1 MLKKLQIKDEENN
14 LINREKCYDCYR
26 PKKSCMCEYIKKVD
40 THTRFIII
48 MHPKEFKKTKNN
60 TGRFTHQSL
69 PNSKIYI
76 GIDFNTNDEIN
87 SIINDKQNSCY
98 VLYPDKNSIKL
109 NHQTIQVE
117 KKKNVIFII
126 DSTWPCSNK
135 ILAVSKNISALPKV
149 SFVHDKSSA
158 YKIKTQPN
166 EYCLSTIE
174 STLCILEL
182 LNKHQIEN
190 IPQNSLDNFL
200 KPFEKMVEY
209 QINCVLKSDTKNPRF
224 LKRAD
229 EHPASN

>member
-1 MLKKLQIKDEENN
+1 MPKIVELNDI
-14 LINREKCYDCYR
+14 REKCYGCYR
-26 PKKSCMCEYIKKVD
+26 PKKSCMCEYIQKVE
-40 THTRFIII
+40 TNTKFIII

-69 PNSKIYI
+69 PNSEIHI
-76 GIDFNTNDEIN
+76 GIDFNHNDEIN
-87 SIINDKQNSCY
+87 NIINDKNNSCY
-98 VLYPDKNSIKL
+98 VLYPGENSIKL

-117 KKKNVIFII
+117 NKKNVIFII

-135 ILAVSKNISALPKV
+135 ILAISKNINDLPKV

-182 LNKHQIEN
+182 LNKHKIED
-190 IPQNSLDNFL
+190 ISQESLDNFL
-200 KPFEKMVEY
+200 TPFHKMVEY
-209 QINCVLKSDTKNPRF
+209 QVDCVLKSDSKNPRF
-224 LKRAD
+224 LKR
-229 EHPASN
+229 EN

>member
-1 MLKKLQIKDEENN
+1 MPKETELE
-14 LINREKCYDCYR
+14 INDIREKCYACYR
-26 PKKSCMCEYIKKVD
+26 PKKSCMCEYIQKID
-40 THTRFIII
+40 TNTRFIII

-76 GIDFNTNDEIN
+76 GIDFNQDKEIN
-87 SIINDKQNSCY
+87 SIINDENNSCY
-98 VLYPDKNSIKL
+98 VLYPGDDSIKL
-109 NHQTIQVE
+109 NHQTIQQE
-117 KKKNVIFII
+117 NKKNVIFII

-182 LNKHQIEN
+182 LNKHKIEN
-190 IPQNSLDNFL
+190 IPQNYLDNFL
-200 KPFEKMVEY
+200 KPFEKMVDY
-209 QINCVLKSDTKNPRF
+209 QVDCILKSDTKNPRF
-224 LKRAD
+224 LKR
-229 EHPASN
+229 EN

>member
-1 MLKKLQIKDEENN
+1 MSKMLELDE
-14 LINREKCYDCYR
+14 IREKCYECYR
-26 PKKSCMCEYIKKVD
+26 PKKSCMCEYIEKIE
-40 THTRFIII
+40 TNTRFIII

-76 GIDFNTNDEIN
+76 GIDFNNDAEIN
-87 SIINDKQNSCY
+87 SIINDKNNSCY
-98 VLYPDKNSIKL
+98 VLYPGDDSIKL
-109 NHQTIQVE
+109 NHQTIQKE
-117 KKKNVIFII
+117 NKKNVIFII

-166 EYCLSTIE
+166 EYCLSTME

-182 LNKHQIEN
+182 LNKHTIEN
-190 IPQNSLDNFL
+190 IPQVSLDKFL

-209 QINCVLKSDTKNPRF
+209 QVECVLNNDSKNPRF
-224 LKRAD
+224 LKR
-229 EHPASN
+229 ENESL

>member
-1 MLKKLQIKDEENN
+1 MSKSLEVNN
-14 LINREKCYDCYR
+14 IREKCYECYR
-26 PKKSCMCEYIKKVD
+26 PKKSCMCDYIEKIETNTKFV
-40 THTRFIII
+40 II

-76 GIDFNTNDEIN
+76 GIDFNNDDEIN
-87 SIINDKQNSCY
+87 SIIQDKNNSCY
-98 VLYPDKNSIKL
+98 VLYPGNDSIKL
-109 NHQTIQVE
+109 NHQTIQV
-117 KKKNVIFII
+117 KNKTNVIFII

-135 ILAVSKNISALPKV
+135 ILAVSKNINALPKV

-182 LNKHQIEN
+182 LNKHKIEN
-190 IPQNSLDNFL
+190 ISHESLNHFL
-200 KPFEKMVEY
+200 TPFHKMVEY
-209 QINCVLKSDTKNPRF
+209 QVDCVLKSDCKNPRF
-224 LKRAD
+224 LKR
-229 EHPASN
+229 